1 MFTGTIYKM
10 ESGTSEGG
18 LMNIAA
24 FLAITEIIYKY
35 SFTGIFLL
43 WYIQN
48 TENKNNLEDD
58 YYE

>member
-1 MFTGTIYKM
+1 
-10 ESGTSEGG
+10 
-18 LMNIAA
+18 MNIAA

-48 TENKNNLEDD
+48 TKNKKNLEDD